1 MNRPE
6 FSDNFDKRY
15 EQFTKEVCEERR
27 HFFSDET
34 LTFLEDLYA
43 YIESG
48 SDNMFSFEKG
58 FPLYRARSHVF
69 DVIKNT
75 YISTPYTN
83 ENMKPVSN
91 IRSEGRFNS
100 YNTNVL
106 YLAFSPEI
114 AISEARSDTLAP
126 VSVGEF
132 ELSREVKVIDLTK
145 SVGASHYFF
154 RSKEDDALATLGSIL
169 SRPLDN
175 QHNRGRSYIPIQI
188 ISEYF
193 HFEKG
198 VDGIIYNSQFQG
210 SESNVK
216 DHKIDPKHQDKNIC
230 LYDLSSAECKSVDVW
245 KIEQRINKVRRNH

>member
-1 MNRPE
+1 MDRLE
-6 FSDNFDKRY
+6 FSNDFNDRY
-15 EQFTKEVCEERR
+15 ERFTVEVCEKRR

-34 LTFLEDLYA
+34 LTFLNDLYA
-43 YIESG
+43 YIDSG
-48 SDNMFSFEKG
+48 AGYIHSFEKG
-58 FPLYRARSHVF
+58 LALYRARSHEF

-75 YISTPYTN
+75 YIPTPYTN
-83 ENMKPVSN
+83 EDMKPVSN

-132 ELSREVKVIDLTK
+132 ELSREVKVIDLSK
-145 SVGASHYFF
+145 SVGAHHYFF
-154 RSKEDDALATLGSIL
+154 GSKEDDALATLGSIL

-193 HFEKG
+193 HYEKG

-210 SESNVK
+210 SESNFKVNSEYH
-216 DHKIDPKHQDKNIC
+216 DTNIC
-230 LYDLSSAECKSVDVW
+230 LYDLSSAECKSVDIW
-245 KIEQRINKVRRNH
+245 TIEQRVNKVIRKL

>member
-1 MNRPE
+1 
-6 FSDNFDKRY
+6 
-15 EQFTKEVCEERR
+15 
-27 HFFSDET
+27 
-34 LTFLEDLYA
+34 
-43 YIESG
+43 
-48 SDNMFSFEKG
+48 
-58 FPLYRARSHVF
+58 
-69 DVIKNT
+69 
-75 YISTPYTN
+75 
-83 ENMKPVSN
+83 MKPISN

-114 AISEARSDTLAP
+114 AISEVRSDTLAP

-145 SVGASHYFF
+145 SVGFFHYRFG
-154 RSKEDDALATLGSIL
+154 SKEDDALATLGSIL

-193 HFEKG
+193 HYEKG

-216 DHKIDPKHQDKNIC
+216 VNEVNSEYHDTNIC
-230 LYDLSSAECKSVDVW
+230 LYDLSSAECKSVDIW
-245 KIEQRINKVRRNH
+245 KIEQRVNKVIRKL